1 MTRSALSPGKV
12 PDLVAR
18 LTLEQKTAQL
28 TGFAVTDLVVR
39 GEGPRPASPEIDV
52 SRVPSLRPHGAG
64 HLSLAWFLGHDAAS
78 LRSAL
83 DRIQSAV
90 REVAPF
96 GIGALAHNEAINGFL
111 HVSGSQF
118 PTSWA
123 QAATWEPALVTRAA
137 AVSAAHMRETGI
149 HLAFSP
155 VMDLARDPRWGRV
168 HETYGEDPELAAQFS
183 VAFVRGVQGPEGDS
197 GLLATGKHFAGYGAS
212 EGGLNQAVTQLGR
225 RALIDEYAEPFRR
238 AIAEAGLVAVMN
250 SYNELDG
257 VPCAADRWLLTELL
271 RGQLGFDGIVVSDYD
286 AVNML
291 RTIYHT
297 ASSEG
302 QAAVQ
307 TISAGLDVEL
317 PGDVNFS
324 HLADEVTS
332 GRLDEHVLDTA
343 VARVLTVKARVGLIP
358 GMATPHGAS
367 AAASR
372 ARETPPDRAEAA
384 EVRRAIAARGMV
396 LLAND
401 GTLPLAPR
409 GGRIVVVGPAA
420 DELRIHF
427 GAYTSV
433 SNAEMPLGMMAVMTG
448 QVPGVDP
455 ATFVFTDIFQPRMPG
470 FDERFEAEARRIHP
484 DAPTVLDA
492 LRGFDPTV
500 EFVPLGRFGADPGP
514 ALDEATVAAAV
525 TGADVVIAVV
535 GERTGWVGNNTAGEG
550 QSTASPGL
558 PGDQDEL
565 VALLAAT
572 GRPLVTVVVSGR
584 PLLLDTVARASCAV
598 LLAPLLGEEAG
609 PAIAG
614 AVFGAIN
621 PSGKLPS
628 TFPRHLGQVPIYH
641 GHHFGSGY
649 DHPTGTRHGYNDLD
663 DDAPLYAFGHG
674 LSYSSFDIALDE
686 SAEPAVEEIDGL
698 LRARLAVSNTSA
710 VDGETVVQLYARDE
724 AATVVRP
731 VRQLLGFTRLALAAG
746 ETRRVL
752 LEAPVERLFYT
763 MADGTRGLEAGD
775 VTVLAALSS
784 DDIHCSRTVPLSA
797 RRA

>member
-1 MTRSALSPGKV
+1 
-12 PDLVAR
+12 
-18 LTLEQKTAQL
+18 
-28 TGFAVTDLVVR
+28 
-39 GEGPRPASPEIDV
+39 
-52 SRVPSLRPHGAG
+52 
-64 HLSLAWFLGHDAAS
+64 
-78 LRSAL
+78 
-83 DRIQSAV
+83 
-90 REVAPF
+90 
-96 GIGALAHNEAINGFL
+96 
-111 HVSGSQF
+111 
-118 PTSWA
+118 
-123 QAATWEPALVTRAA
+123 
-137 AVSAAHMRETGI
+137 
-149 HLAFSP
+149 
-155 VMDLARDPRWGRV
+155 
-168 HETYGEDPELAAQFS
+168 
-183 VAFVRGVQGPEGDS
+183 
-197 GLLATGKHFAGYGAS
+197 
-212 EGGLNQAVTQLGR
+212 
-225 RALIDEYAEPFRR
+225 
-238 AIAEAGLVAVMN
+238 MN

-271 RGQLGFDGIVVSDYD
+271 RDQLGFDGIVVSDYD
-286 AVNML
+286 AVDML

-307 TISAGLDVEL
+307 AISAGLDVEL

-324 HLADEVTS
+324 HLADEVT
-332 GRLDEHVLDTA
+332 GGHLDEGVLDTA
-343 VARVLTVKARVGLIP
+343 VTRVLTVKARVGLIP
-358 GMATPHGAS
+358 GMAARS
-367 AAASR
+367 AAGA
-372 ARETPPDRAEAA
+372 PPDRAEAA
-384 EVRRAIAARGMV
+384 EVRRAIAARGLV

-401 GTLPLAPR
+401 GTLPLTPR
-409 GGRIVVVGPAA
+409 GGRVVVVGPAA
-420 DELRIHF
+420 DELRVHF

-433 SNAEMPLGMMAVMTG
+433 ANAEMPLGMTAVMTG

-455 ATFVFTDIFQPRMPG
+455 ATFMFTDIFQPRMPG

-484 DAPTVLDA
+484 DAPTALDA

-500 EFVPLGRFGADPGP
+500 AFVPLGHFEADPGP
-514 ALDEATVAAAV
+514 VLDQAAV
-525 TGADVVIAVV
+525 TAAVAGADVVIALV

-550 QSTASPGL
+550 RSTASPGL

-572 GRPLVTVVVSGR
+572 GKPLVTVVVSGR
-584 PLLLDTVARASCAV
+584 PLLLDTVARASRAV

-614 AVFGAIN
+614 AVFGTIN

-628 TFPRHLGQVPIYH
+628 TFPRHLGQIPTYH

-663 DDAPLYAFGHG
+663 DDTPRYAFGHG
-674 LSYSSFDIALDE
+674 LSYSTFDVTLDE
-686 SAEPAVEEIDGL
+686 SAEPAVEESDGL
-698 LRARLAVSNTSA
+698 LRARLLVANTGT

-763 MADGTRGLEAGD
+763 MADGARGLEAGD

-784 DDIHCSRTVPLSA
+784 DDIRCSRTVPLSA